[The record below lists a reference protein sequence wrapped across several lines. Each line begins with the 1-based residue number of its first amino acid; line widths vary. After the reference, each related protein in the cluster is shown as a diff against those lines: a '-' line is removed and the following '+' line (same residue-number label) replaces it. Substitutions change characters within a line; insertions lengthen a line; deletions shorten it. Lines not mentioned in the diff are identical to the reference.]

1 VVEGAVSVTVRDPDK
16 VPREAMLDPAFVGT
30 VTGPGPD
37 LALVEITDA
46 SINVPA
52 MGLAAVDRDSSAG
65 DRVERCH
72 LIGYPAFMEED
83 RAGGGQVRE
92 TIDASGFVPVLSRL
106 TGGLLSVQVS
116 QRPRPLPPQGTTLG
130 QSEWSGMSG
139 APVVADGFLLG
150 VVSEHAPREGSSSI
164 TATPLT
170 ALEAHPTHP
179 RWGPG
184 VANPGAWWARLGVP
198 GAHAL
203 RRLPARRA
211 EPAYWATVREI
222 RRRTSQLLGRKRE
235 LAEFAAFA
243 AGAAGYRWLTGGPWT
258 GKTALV
264 AEAVTTALPPS
275 VDVIAYFLSRR
286 EADADS
292 NRFLAAVVPQLA
304 YLLNED
310 PPVPDVDQFRSLWER
325 AINRAEATGRH
336 LLLVADGLDEDRR
349 PGGIPSVASLLPAHV
364 GTHAH
369 VLVTSRLKPDVPVGH
384 PLETISPV
392 PLEPFP
398 GAEHLAALARQEIDD
413 LLHGEDQDLAAEVL
427 GVLTAASGALTIDD
441 LATLTADLK
450 SVTPAWARQVD
461 RIITNKAARSLQPV
475 GDRYQFAHGSLLEQA
490 QTAESLRPLRHPD
503 YRRRIHRWADTWRA
517 AGWPALAGEEGM
529 TPRYLLDEYPATLAD
544 QPKRLGALL
553 NDGHWVAAVR
563 HNVGV
568 DRLAADLLTGLDMG
582 IPDVELSASPAAE
595 SLNIPLPYLYERIMR
610 HIPDIKVRSL
620 ARCGCLVRRVTA
632 EVIQQVL
639 QPALE
644 GGLVM
649 DVHDDRRA
657 QELFDAFPQEA
668 WLIPQEPFV
677 PLELFDALSREV
689 WLVSRNTDGSLTLRP
704 DIRRAL
710 LPGLRERPFAKVI
723 DSAAVAYYQTRSDI
737 TSRAEELYHRL
748 YLRDSPESLDQR
760 WQPGVEPYLATALDE
775 ELPVESQLY
784 LASRLN
790 ATLPSEVLKKAI
802 LREDERQPQAATYPD
817 TLPRAHGR
825 PPT

>member
-1 VVEGAVSVTVRDPDK
+1 
-16 VPREAMLDPAFVGT
+16 
-30 VTGPGPD
+30 
-37 LALVEITDA
+37 
-46 SINVPA
+46 
-52 MGLAAVDRDSSAG
+52 
-65 DRVERCH
+65 
-72 LIGYPAFMEED
+72 
-83 RAGGGQVRE
+83 
-92 TIDASGFVPVLSRL
+92 
-106 TGGLLSVQVS
+106 
-116 QRPRPLPPQGTTLG
+116 
-130 QSEWSGMSG
+130 
-139 APVVADGFLLG
+139 
-150 VVSEHAPREGSSSI
+150 
-164 TATPLT
+164 
-170 ALEAHPTHP
+170 
-179 RWGPG
+179 
-184 VANPGAWWARLGVP
+184 
-198 GAHAL
+198 
-203 RRLPARRA
+203 
-211 EPAYWATVREI
+211 
-222 RRRTSQLLGRKRE
+222 
-235 LAEFAAFA
+235 
-243 AGAAGYRWLTGGPWT
+243 
-258 GKTALV
+258 
-264 AEAVTTALPPS
+264 
-275 VDVIAYFLSRR
+275 
-286 EADADS
+286 
-292 NRFLAAVVPQLA
+292 
-304 YLLNED
+304 
-310 PPVPDVDQFRSLWER
+310 
-325 AINRAEATGRH
+325 
-336 LLLVADGLDEDRR
+336 
-349 PGGIPSVASLLPAHV
+349 
-364 GTHAH
+364 
-369 VLVTSRLKPDVPVGH
+369 
-384 PLETISPV
+384 
-392 PLEPFP
+392 
-398 GAEHLAALARQEIDD
+398 
-413 LLHGEDQDLAAEVL
+413 
-427 GVLTAASGALTIDD
+427 
-441 LATLTADLK
+441 
-450 SVTPAWARQVD
+450 
-461 RIITNKAARSLQPV
+461 
-475 GDRYQFAHGSLLEQA
+475 
-490 QTAESLRPLRHPD
+490 
-503 YRRRIHRWADTWRA
+503 
-517 AGWPALAGEEGM
+517 
-529 TPRYLLDEYPATLAD
+529 
-544 QPKRLGALL
+544 
-553 NDGHWVAAVR
+553 
-563 HNVGV
+563 V